1 MSARP
6 IRVNLAARAATAE
19 ARRAVTRERLL
30 DAAQAVIAE
39 KGLGAASIE
48 DFVRAAGVA
57 RGTFY
62 NYFPTPARL
71 VHALNQ
77 RVAARMA
84 VLVEE
89 IAARPAS
96 PATRLAAAMHM
107 MLAACV
113 RDPTFAWVALQ
124 VAGSAAPRQP
134 DYEQAFADLYREGR
148 DAGQFHDV
156 DITAA
161 ATVGFGA
168 LRMAMRDVVTGAA
181 PAQAVHVVT
190 LVLTA
195 YGLAFADAE
204 RISRDEAVAAQS
216 QGLP

>member
-1 MSARP
+1 MSPRP
-6 IRVNLAARAATAE
+6 IRVNLVARAATAE
-19 ARRAVTRERLL
+19 ARRAATRERLL
-30 DAAQAVIAE
+30 DAAQDVIAE
-39 KGLGAASIE
+39 KGLGAASID
-48 DFVRAAGVA
+48 DFVKAAGMA

-84 VLVEE
+84 GLIDE
-89 IAARPAS
+89 IAQRPAS
-96 PATRLAAAMHM
+96 PATRLAAAMHV
-107 MLAACV
+107 MLAACA
-113 RDPTFAWVALQ
+113 RDPTLGWVALQ
-124 VAGSAAPRQP
+124 LAASSAPRQP
-134 DYEQAFADLYREGR
+134 GYEQAFAEIYREGR
-148 DAGQFHDV
+148 DLGQFHDV
-156 DITAA
+156 DIAA
-161 ATVGFGA
+161 ATTVGFGA

-195 YGLAFADAE
+195 YGLDLADAE
-204 RISRDEAVAAQS
+204 QISRDEAVAAQT